1 VITVNKAK
9 YEKLAETGELL
20 AMLEKQGLSVF
31 SWRDPPGATYAE
43 HCHSHD
49 EVIVVAR
56 GAIEFTIGGQSY
68 LLEAGDEL
76 ILPEGTRHSAVNRGS
91 VTVEYFICS

>member
-1 VITVNKAK
+1 
-9 YEKLAETGELL
+9 
-20 AMLEKQGLSVF
+20 MLEQQGLSVF

-43 HCHSHD
+43 HYHGHD
-49 EVIVVAR
+49 EVIVVTR

-76 ILPEGTRHSAVNRGS
+76 ILPEGTKHSAINRGS
-91 VTVEYFICS
+91 ATVEYFICS

>member
-1 VITVNKAK
+1 VVTVNKAK
-9 YEKLAETGELL
+9 YAKLAATGELRSI
-20 AMLEKQGLSVF
+20 LEKQGLSVF
-31 SWRDPPGATYAE
+31 SWYDPPGATYAE
-43 HCHSHD
+43 HYHGHD
-49 EVIVVAR
+49 EVIVVSH
-56 GAIEFTIGGQSY
+56 GAIEFTIAGQSY